1 MCAVMAVLWWS
12 YANLRPIYIACVAAV
27 AIGVIGANYHFLS
40 DVIGGIFVG
49 ITAGYLTRKMAH
61 SKMAP

>member
-1 MCAVMAVLWWS
+1 VCGDGSSLVVVCKPA
-12 YANLRPIYIACVAAV
+12 PIYIACVAAV